1 MTISESAQLILQA
14 SVMGKGGEIFV
25 LDMGEP
31 IKISYLAEEM
41 IRLSGK
47 VPGEDIDIIFTG
59 LRPGEKLYEELF
71 HEKEALQSTT
81 HEKILLARYREF
93 EWERLNQIMD
103 KIKLACVAYDDKQVR
118 RLMKILVPE
127 WSGYHVKTSNETTM
141 IKQDDAASEA
151 GLLTLH

>member
-1 MTISESAQLILQA
+1 
-14 SVMGKGGEIFV
+14 MGRGGEIFV

-47 VPGEDIDIIFTG
+47 VPGEDIDIIYTG

-93 EWERLNQIMD
+93 EWERLNDVMD
-103 KIKLACVAYDDKQVR
+103 KIKLACADYDEKQVR
-118 RLMKILVPE
+118 SLMKKLVPE
-127 WSGYHVKTSNETTM
+127 WSGYHGKAEHETITM
-141 IKQDDAASEA
+141 AKQDRPAAASE
-151 GLLTLH
+151 LPTLH

>member
-1 MTISESAQLILQA
+1 MDPLIGQVL
-14 SVMGKGGEIFV
+14 VDRFRVVRLLGVGGMGKVYEVEHTQLPKRFAIKV
-25 LDMGEP
+25 LG
-31 IKISYLAEEM
+31 SRLA
-41 IRLSGK
+41 R
-47 VPGEDIDIIFTG
+47 
-59 LRPGEKLYEELF
+59 
-71 HEKEALQSTT
+71 EKEALQSTT

-103 KIKLACVAYDDKQVR
+103 KIKLACVAYDEKQVR

-151 GLLTLH
+151 GRLTLH